1 MRIFNSKLSTSMT
14 LVLVDILEETS
25 VAEIITLALEEF
37 DLKVVSLAVGGA
49 GEGWS
54 LHITYS
60 SIESTTIAGKPV
72 LLDDCCLY
80 TSMFSIFTYSPV
92 PNHLGT
98 GQCIKK

>member
-49 GEGWS
+49 GEGVEFT
-54 LHITYS
+54 HN
-60 SIESTTIAGKPV
+60 V
-72 LLDDCCLY
+72 L
-80 TSMFSIFTYSPV
+80 
-92 PNHLGT
+92 
-98 GQCIKK
+98 